1 MSNYLDKVYELL
13 LAAFAYAGPLASANN
28 SLRLCV
34 CVSARR
40 RDWSESQRPDDAH
53 HSAIWSLPY
62 RQLRTMPDRWPW
74 QSVCLTQFFHLFFY
88 WCKLHR
94 DVIVIVAQVTFVS
107 SLFVKSLHLF
117 KTEGCFS
124 DLTHTIV
131 WCRKYHFKAVGHCV
145 IFISELFQ
153 YLSFHPRRTSW
164 HWA

>member
-1 MSNYLDKVYELL
+1 MI
-13 LAAFAYAGPLASANN
+13 
-28 SLRLCV
+28 
-34 CVSARR
+34 ARR

-53 HSAIWSLPY
+53 HSAVWSLPY

-74 QSVCLTQFFHLFFY
+74 QSVCFTQFFHLFFY
-88 WCKLHR
+88 WCKLYR
-94 DVIVIVAQVTFVS
+94 DVIVAQVTFVL

-124 DLTHTIV
+124 DLTHAIV

-153 YLSFHPRRTSW
+153 YLSFRPRRTSW
-164 HWA
+164 HWSKMCFSCTEFYILGKQYVSSYHTWELQVLGVKS